1 MSYASLVKIPEQ
13 ILGSSTSLAAI
24 ASLGVHGLLLA
35 ILPVLPFESQS
46 LESTSQRTVGL
57 TELTPE
63 ELSRLPQV
71 ATSDVILPPFATQQS
86 ALPPL
91 PPPPPIQPNGLPPL
105 PSYQL
110 PLNYPTVSNNSVKAS
125 SPEAKT
131 FRVRASVPTQNNRS
145 LPSVTAFNKTAD
157 SVRVQPFIPLQNN
170 RATSPSGIVNTT
182 NSPRNQPYRS
192 GEFLPPPPRWT
203 PPQVSGLPSTNNLT
217 PQPFDPNNFPPS
229 PPAPPAPSQQPG
241 QPTINPS
248 RNISPPQNQQIAA
261 NPQNTNQPQNQ
272 QTAANPQT
280 QPVTP
285 NVQSP
290 RVSESLKREVL
301 ARRDQ
306 LARANRA
313 RSQATPPTSQ
323 NTPVRGREELQA
335 ALQQRLRSQPQSNPA
350 SSESKTTVQAI
361 RQLEEYQAQRQKVQ
375 QNHPK
380 VITKQPVRQRIPTC
394 DRALDGSVAY
404 VNAVVNP
411 QGKIVEGPTLYTKSG
426 TVDTPKAIATVRN
439 YSFRANS
446 NTVSYDFAI
455 AFKYDTGNCAEPTPE
470 ASPGNNQT
478 QQSNQGLGVRG

>member
-1 MSYASLVKIPEQ
+1 MSYASLVKIPEK

-35 ILPVLPFESQS
+35 ILPVLPFESKS

-57 TELTPE
+57 TELTPA

-71 ATSDVILPPFATQQS
+71 ATSDIILPPFATQQS

-91 PPPPPIQPNGLPPL
+91 PPPPPIQPGGLPPL

-110 PLNYPTVSNNSVKAS
+110 PLNYPTVSNNPVKAS

-131 FRVRASVPTQNNRS
+131 FRVRASAPTQNKRS

-157 SVRVQPFIPLQNN
+157 SVRVQPFIPAQSN
-170 RATSPSGIVNTT
+170 RLTPPLGNTIT
-182 NSPRNQPYRS
+182 KPANSDRNRIYRS
-192 GEFLPPPPRWT
+192 GNFLPPPNA
-203 PPQVSGLPSTNNLT
+203 GLPSTTGLIAGSFDFNNSS
-217 PQPFDPNNFPPS
+217 PS
-229 PPAPPAPSQQPG
+229 PPIPPAPSQQPG

-248 RNISPPQNQQIAA
+248 QNISPPQNQQIAA
-261 NPQNTNQPQNQ
+261 NPQNTNRPQNQ

-280 QPVTP
+280 QPTP
-285 NVQSP
+285 AARSP
-290 RVSESLKREVL
+290 QGFENTKRELL
-301 ARRDQ
+301 AKRDQ

-313 RSQATPPTSQ
+313 RSQTAPPTSQ
-323 NTPVRGREELQA
+323 NTPVRGRQQLEA
-335 ALQQRLRSQPQSNPA
+335 TLQQRLQSQPQSNPA
-350 SSESKTTVQAI
+350 SSESKTTAQAI

-380 VITKQPVRQRIPTC
+380 VITKQPVRQRITTC

-426 TVDTPKAIATVRN
+426 TVDTPSAIASVRN
-439 YSFRANS
+439 YQFRANS

-455 AFKYDTGNCAEPTPE
+455 QFKYDTGNCSEPTPE

-478 QQSNQGLGVRG
+478 QQLKS

>member
-1 MSYASLVKIPEQ
+1 MSYASLVKIPEK

-24 ASLGVHGLLLA
+24 ASLGIHGLLLA
-35 ILPVLPFESQS
+35 ILPVLPFESKS

-57 TELTPE
+57 TELTPA

-91 PPPPPIQPNGLPPL
+91 PPPPPIQPGGLPPL

-131 FRVRASVPTQNNRS
+131 FRVRASAPTQNKRS
-145 LPSVTAFNKTAD
+145 LPSVIAFNKTAD

-170 RATSPSGIVNTT
+170 RATPPSGIVNTI
-182 NSPRNQPYRS
+182 NSPLNQTYRS

-203 PPQVSGLPSTNNLT
+203 PPRVSGLPSTNNLT

-229 PPAPPAPSQQPG
+229 PPIPPAPSQQPG

-248 RNISPPQNQQIAA
+248 QNISPPQNQQIAN
-261 NPQNTNQPQNQ
+261 NPQSTNRPQNQ
-272 QTAANPQT
+272 QTATNPQT
-280 QPVTP
+280 QPTP
-285 NVQSP
+285 AARSP
-290 RVSESLKREVL
+290 QGFENTKRELL
-301 ARRDQ
+301 AKRDQ
-306 LARANRA
+306 LARANSA
-313 RSQATPPTSQ
+313 RSPVVPPTSQ
-323 NTPVRGREELQA
+323 PIRGRQQLEA
-335 ALQQRLRSQPQSNPA
+335 RLQQRLQSQPQSNPA
-350 SSESKTTVQAI
+350 SSESKTTALAL

-380 VITKQPVRQRIPTC
+380 VITKQPVRQRITTC

-411 QGKIVEGPTLYTKSG
+411 QGKIVEGPTLYTKTG
-426 TVDTPKAIATVRN
+426 TVDTRSAIANVRN
-439 YSFRANS
+439 YPFRANS

-455 AFKYDTGNCAEPTPE
+455 QFKYDTGNCSEPTPE
-470 ASPGNNQT
+470 SSPGNNQT
-478 QQSNQGLGVRG
+478 QQSKS